1 MKGLFSKIR
10 ISRKI
15 VLAFGGVLVL
25 CGATG
30 AAAVFIGADKILGP
44 SYAELNGLECT
55 EVQTVQIKK
64 KDRFWIRKYISTN
77 EPGDGISRVKTA
89 LRVAGAVY
97 EKDKPDLVQVVVL
110 DKSGPT
116 DRSAMRGRAVGAD
129 VIYIPDP
136 SRVPEGSTG
145 QVFTARYVDKPAN
158 ADGLFYGE
166 KISLEETDIQALV
179 ARLDD
184 KTDCVKPEVVVP
196 EGHGAADGHGA
207 KDAHGA
213 PAEHGASGEH
223 GAPAEH
229 GAEDAHGASDGH
241 GDAPAEGHGAEAP
254 AEGHGEE
261 ATAGAHGEAA
271 AGGESKGWFASLTG
285 MVFGSEEAP
294 AADSGHGADAGHGEA
309 APAGD
314 HGAAPAEGHD
324 GAPAADHGAAP
335 EGEHATPAA
344 EGEGT
349 PSHGDAAPAE
359 AGSHGA
365 AAHDEQP
372 AAEHAAEGEKAAAHG
387 GGDHD
392 AAPAPAGEAHDAAAA
407 PEAGAAEGEGWF
419 SSLKSMV
426 LGGEEAAPAAEDHA
440 APAAETPAKAEE
452 QSHTPSAEHDAA
464 PAEEAQVPAEEH
476 AAPADE
482 HAAPTDAAA
491 AEDHGDASATESHDG
506 APAAE
511 GKAKQAGAAWLEKLR
526 AKPLEGASAAPAV
539 PDVPAEDADVLPP
552 KASDKA
558 AGDEHA
564 DATH

>member
-1 MKGLFSKIR
+1 VKGLFSKIR

-55 EVQTVQIKK
+55 EIQTVVIKK
-64 KDRFWIRKYISTN
+64 KDRFWVRKYISTD
-77 EPGDGISRVKTA
+77 EPGDGMSRVKTA

-136 SRVPEGSTG
+136 SRVPEGSAG
-145 QVFTARYVDKPAN
+145 QVFTARYIDKAAS

-166 KISLEETDIQALV
+166 KIALQEPDIQALV

-196 EGHGAADGHGA
+196 EGHGADAGHGA

-213 PAEHGASGEH
+213 ADKHGADAH
-223 GAPAEH
+223 GAPAGH
-229 GAEDAHGASDGH
+229 GEADGH
-241 GDAPAEGHGAEAP
+241 GEAPAEGHGAEA
-254 AEGHGEE
+254 EGHGDE
-261 ATAGAHGEAA
+261 AATDGHGEAA
-271 AGGESKGWFASLTG
+271 AEHGDAGESKGWLASLTG
-285 MVFGSEEAP
+285 LVFGEDEAP
-294 AADSGHGADAGHGEA
+294 AAESGHGADAGHGET
-309 APAGD
+309 APAGE
-314 HGAAPAEGHD
+314 HGAAPADGHE
-324 GAPAADHGAAP
+324 GAPAAEHGAAP
-335 EGEHATPAA
+335 DAEHAAPEDGHEAAPA
-344 EGEGT
+344 
-349 PSHGDAAPAE
+349 HGDAAAPAQAE
-359 AGSHGA
+359 VHGTA
-365 AAHDEQP
+365 DTHKETP

-392 AAPAPAGEAHDAAAA
+392 VAPAPAGEGHDAAAA

-452 QSHTPSAEHDAA
+452 QSHA
-464 PAEEAQVPAEEH
+464 PAADNHAVPTEEIKAAAEEH
-476 AAPADE
+476 AAPDE
-482 HAAPTDAAA
+482 AA
-491 AEDHGDASATESHDG
+491 AESHGDASAAEGHDG
-506 APAAE
+506 APVAE
-511 GKAKQAGAAWLEKLR
+511 GKAKQAGAVWLEKLR
-526 AKPLEGASAAPAV
+526 AQPLEGASAAPAV
-539 PDVPAEDADVLPP
+539 PEVPAEDADILPP

-558 AGDEHA
+558 GTEKHA
-564 DATH
+564 EATH